1 MQEPTE
7 MISYQHC
14 ENLDKGYFYIGN
26 AKIIYKGG
34 ISMERR
40 IAKVGMEDL
49 FDMVVAK
56 IDNLNAEK
64 DEAIRLAT
72 EKVNEDFADR
82 EASLRTMLEATSEII
97 TEPDEEIA
105 DTEEIE
111 TPTEEVIE

>member
-7 MISYQHC
+7 MIIYQHC

-72 EKVNEDFADR
+72 ERVDEEFADR
-82 EASLRTMLEATSEII
+82 EKDLRTMLETTSQIVVEE
-97 TEPDEEIA
+97 EPN
-105 DTEEIE
+105 EEIE
-111 TPTEEVIE
+111 EPTEEVIE

>member
-7 MISYQHC
+7 MIIYQHC
-14 ENLDKGYFYIGN
+14 DSLDKGYFFIGN

-49 FDMVVAK
+49 FDMVMIK

-72 EKVNEDFADR
+72 ERVDEEFADR
-82 EASLRTMLEATSEII
+82 EKDLRTMLETTSQIVVEE
-97 TEPDEEIA
+97 EPN
-105 DTEEIE
+105 EEIE
-111 TPTEEVIE
+111 EPTEEVIE

>member
-1 MQEPTE
+1 MVMQEPTE
-7 MISYQHC
+7 LIIYQHC
-14 ENLDKGYFYIGN
+14 DSLDKGYFFIGN

-34 ISMERR
+34 ISMEKR

-72 EKVNEDFADR
+72 ERVDEEFADR
-82 EASLRTMLEATSEII
+82 EKDLRTMLETTSQIVVE
-97 TEPDEEIA
+97 
-105 DTEEIE
+105 EEIE
-111 TPTEEVIE
+111 EPTEEVIE

>member
-7 MISYQHC
+7 LIIYQHC
-14 ENLDKGYFYIGN
+14 DSLDKGYFFIGN

-72 EKVNEDFADR
+72 ERVDEEFADR
-82 EASLRTMLEATSEII
+82 EKDLRTMLETTSQIVVE
-97 TEPDEEIA
+97 
-105 DTEEIE
+105 EEIE
-111 TPTEEVIE
+111 EPTEEVIE

>member
-7 MISYQHC
+7 LIIYQHC
-14 ENLDKGYFYIGN
+14 DSLDKGYLFIGN

-72 EKVNEDFADR
+72 ERVDEEFADR
-82 EASLRTMLEATSEII
+82 EKDLRTMLETTSQIVVEE
-97 TEPDEEIA
+97 EPN
-105 DTEEIE
+105 EEIE
-111 TPTEEVIE
+111 EPTEEVIE

>member
-7 MISYQHC
+7 LISIYEHC
-14 ENLDKGYFYIGN
+14 EELEKNYFVVGN
-26 AKIIYKGG
+26 AKIIYKGE
-34 ISMERR
+34 ISMGRR

-72 EKVNEDFADR
+72 ERVDEEFADR
-82 EASLRTMLEATSEII
+82 EKDLRTMLETTSKIVVEE
-97 TEPDEEIA
+97 EPNEEIK
-105 DTEEIE
+105 E
-111 TPTEEVIE
+111 PTEEVIE

>member
-7 MISYQHC
+7 LIIYQHC
-14 ENLDKGYFYIGN
+14 DSLDKGYFFIGN

-72 EKVNEDFADR
+72 ERVDEEFADR
-82 EASLRTMLEATSEII
+82 EKDLRTMLEATSEII

>member
-7 MISYQHC
+7 LIIYQHC
-14 ENLDKGYFYIGN
+14 DSLDKGYFFIGN

-72 EKVNEDFADR
+72 ERVDEEFADR
-82 EASLRTMLEATSEII
+82 EKDLRTMLETTSQIVVEE
-97 TEPDEEIA
+97 EPNK
-105 DTEEIE
+105 EIE
-111 TPTEEVIE
+111 EPTEEVIE

>member
-1 MQEPTE
+1 
-7 MISYQHC
+7 
-14 ENLDKGYFYIGN
+14 
-26 AKIIYKGG
+26 
-34 ISMERR
+34 MERR

-72 EKVNEDFADR
+72 ERVDEEFADR
-82 EASLRTMLEATSEII
+82 EKDLRTMLETTSQIVVEE
-97 TEPDEEIA
+97 EPN
-105 DTEEIE
+105 EEIE

>member
-1 MQEPTE
+1 MVMQEPTE
-7 MISYQHC
+7 LIIYQHC
-14 ENLDKGYFYIGN
+14 DSLDKGYFFIGN

-72 EKVNEDFADR
+72 ERVDEEFADR
-82 EASLRTMLEATSEII
+82 EKDLRTMLETTSQIVVE
-97 TEPDEEIA
+97 
-105 DTEEIE
+105 EEIE
-111 TPTEEVIE
+111 EPTEEVIE

>member
-7 MISYQHC
+7 LIIYQHC
-14 ENLDKGYFYIGN
+14 DSLDKGYFFIGN

-49 FDMVVAK
+49 FDMVVTK

-72 EKVNEDFADR
+72 ERVDEEFADR
-82 EASLRTMLEATSEII
+82 EKDLRTMLETTSQIVVEE
-97 TEPDEEIA
+97 EPN
-105 DTEEIE
+105 EEIE
-111 TPTEEVIE
+111 EPTEEVIE

>member
-1 MQEPTE
+1 MVMQEPTE
-7 MISYQHC
+7 LIIYQHC
-14 ENLDKGYFYIGN
+14 DSLDKGYFFIGN

-82 EASLRTMLEATSEII
+82 ESSLRTMLEATSEII
-97 TEPDEEIA
+97 TETDEA
-105 DTEEIE
+105 DEEIE
-111 TPTEEVIE
+111 TPTEEVTE

>member
-1 MQEPTE
+1 MVMQEPTE
-7 MISYQHC
+7 MIIYQHC

-72 EKVNEDFADR
+72 ERVDEEFADR
-82 EASLRTMLEATSEII
+82 EKDLRTMLETTSQIVVEE
-97 TEPDEEIA
+97 EPN
-105 DTEEIE
+105 EEIE
-111 TPTEEVIE
+111 EPTEEVIE

>member
-34 ISMERR
+34 ISMDKRV
-40 IAKVGMEDL
+40 AKVGMEDL
-49 FDMVVAK
+49 FDMVMTK

-82 EASLRTMLEATSEII
+82 ESSLRTMLEATSEII
-97 TEPDEEIA
+97 TETDEA
-105 DTEEIE
+105 DEEIE
-111 TPTEEVIE
+111 TPTEEVTE

>member
-7 MISYQHC
+7 MIIYQHC
-14 ENLDKGYFYIGN
+14 DSLDKGYFFIGN

-111 TPTEEVIE
+111 TPTEEVTE

>member
-7 MISYQHC
+7 MIIYQHC

-72 EKVNEDFADR
+72 ERVDEEFADR
-82 EASLRTMLEATSEII
+82 ETDLRTMLETTSQIVVEE
-97 TEPDEEIA
+97 EPN
-105 DTEEIE
+105 EEIE
-111 TPTEEVIE
+111 EPTEEVIE

>member
-7 MISYQHC
+7 MIIYQHC
-14 ENLDKGYFYIGN
+14 DSLDKGYFFIGN

-72 EKVNEDFADR
+72 ERVDEEFADR
-82 EASLRTMLEATSEII
+82 EKDLRTMLETTSQIVVE
-97 TEPDEEIA
+97 
-105 DTEEIE
+105 EEIE
-111 TPTEEVIE
+111 EPTEEVIE

>member
-7 MISYQHC
+7 MIMYQHC

-34 ISMERR
+34 ISMEKRV
-40 IAKVGMEDL
+40 AKVGMEDL

-72 EKVNEDFADR
+72 ERVEEEFADR
-82 EASLRTMLEATSEII
+82 EKDLRTMLETTSQIVVEE
-97 TEPDEEIA
+97 EPN
-105 DTEEIE
+105 EEIE
-111 TPTEEVIE
+111 EPTEEVIE